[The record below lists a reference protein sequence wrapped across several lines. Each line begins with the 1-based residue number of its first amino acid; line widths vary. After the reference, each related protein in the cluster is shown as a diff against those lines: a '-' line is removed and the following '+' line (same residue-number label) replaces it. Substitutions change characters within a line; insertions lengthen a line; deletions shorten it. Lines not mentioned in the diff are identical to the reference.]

1 MIFIMLKTFQ
11 ILNLHLHNNLKTI
24 RLVISRILIS
34 LQHIYYLS
42 KHFFLENFI
51 HQNFLLIL
59 IKHKKCHI
67 SALTIARVN
76 STKNGMAY
84 R

>member
-51 HQNFLLIL
+51 HQNLY
-59 IKHKKCHI
+59 C
-67 SALTIARVN
+67 
-76 STKNGMAY
+76 
-84 R
+84 